1 MGIFFRKLAIVCLLT
16 LAFTESAFAATY
28 YWTKGNSATV
38 PQYASA
44 VSACPA
50 TIIAYNLT
58 FTFNGLLFYSPS
70 SATCKYRYTDA
81 QGQNSD
87 ELRNNLSRYG
97 DSCPVNNTYD
107 NVIGGC
113 VMPPP
118 PELEPGELCADQ
130 TGATAQNPYIWDPD
144 SGSSGAC
151 EKFFDAE
158 DEASCAYM
166 GANSDINTP
175 TSYTVAGVMNSAGQA
190 VAPPTFAAT
199 ALSCTA
205 ATISSSECTINVAGA
220 ISCNVMAT
228 FTGGVNGGD
237 VDAQDALCG
246 DGLGACPDQEPQIT
260 TTEEPC
266 VPVSNGSG
274 GTSCTTEKKTEAE
287 GTQNCGLVNGTYT
300 CVTRLPRS
308 NGLTTNISSTSQT
321 LANGSVEVTT
331 VKDSSNEVCTD
342 VGTCTTKHSV
352 TVTKTTTT
360 TSGGTSTT
368 ASCTGICTPT
378 GGGVETLPTAGVGSS
393 GPGTGGNGTGDGEG
407 EGSEEGNAAIA
418 PSCAAAPFCDGDP
431 FQCAVLKQAHLDTC
445 RLMANPTAEETAA
458 TDAKINTAWAAYDA
472 NQATL
477 DAQTSTLYSQF
488 QGAVS
493 GGGGGGVCLADV
505 PFAVMG
511 HSMVME
517 FSRVCEYIEFIRY
530 GVLAVAYLLA
540 ARIVMRE
547 DH

>member
-1 MGIFFRKLAIVCLLT
+1 MGTLFLRIATVLVGLLV
-16 LAFTESAFAATY
+16 FTESAFATTTY
-28 YWTKGNSATV
+28 YWLKGGGS
-38 PQYASA
+38 QYPSASA
-44 VSACPA
+44 ACPS
-50 TIIAYNLT
+50 TIEAYNLV
-58 FTFNGLLFYSPS
+58 FNFNGVQFYSEL
-70 SATCKYRYTDA
+70 SATCKYKYTSGTGEDTNMT
-81 QGQNSD
+81 QY
-87 ELRNNLSRYG
+87 NLSRNG
-97 DSCPVNNTYD
+97 DSCPEGNIYNLVT
-107 NVIGGC
+107 GGC
-113 VMPPP
+113 ELPPP
-118 PELEPGELCADQ
+118 PVLAPGELCEDQ

-151 EKFFDAE
+151 EKYFNAG
-158 DEASCAYM
+158 DEASCSYM
-166 GANSDINTP
+166 GSHGNTP
-175 TSYTVAGVMNSAGQA
+175 TAYTVAGVMNSTGNA

-199 ALSCTA
+199 SMSCTA
-205 ATISSSECTINVAGA
+205 ATISSSECTINVSGA

-246 DGLGACPDQEPQIT
+246 DGLGECPDQKPQIT

-287 GTQNCGLVNGTYT
+287 GTQSCGLVNGTYT

-342 VGTCTTKHSV
+342 VGTCTVKHSV

-368 ASCTGICTPT
+368 AACSGICTPS

-393 GPGTGGNGTGDGEG
+393 GPGTGGTGTGDGEG
-407 EGSEEGNAAIA
+407 EGSEEGNASIA
-418 PSCAAAPFCDGDP
+418 PSCAAPPFCDGDP
-431 FQCAVLKQAHLDTC
+431 FQCAILKQAHLDTC
-445 RLMANPTAEETAA
+445 RLMAGPTAEETAA
-458 TDAKINTAWAAYDA
+458 SNAKINTAWAEYDA
-472 NQATL
+472 HQATL
-477 DAQTSTLYSQF
+477 DAQASTLLSQF

-493 GGGGGGVCLADV
+493 GGGGGGICLADV

-511 HSMVME
+511 HSMVLE